1 MNRLIF
7 LGLLISSGAF
17 AQQKIELNEAEEAFV
32 KNNLQLIAEQ
42 YNISIADADIIQAK
56 IWDLPEA
63 SFQANVYN
71 PEDKRVFDVGPS
83 KSLAVQQLFVLGGKR
98 KNEIEF
104 AKSNKELAQLQF
116 SQLLVGLKTKL
127 RENFY
132 SVYFDQKKLESIDK
146 QLSFLTDLV
155 KAYKAQTAK
164 GNIALKD
171 EVRLQAIVLDLNNE
185 KLQIK
190 NSISSQLQDLHTLT
204 GISGDLSPEMND
216 EEADTTIR
224 KQTLNSLDEIK
235 QKALE
240 NNADYLYVQKAIES
254 SKSYYKWQKSLNIP
268 NVTGGLQWNQSNG
281 IFKNEVN
288 FTVGIPIPLWK
299 QNEGNVQKAK
309 TLIDQSQKNSEF
321 KKLEIE
327 SNVAAAYQTWQNNYN
342 AYFSIEQKDLNNL
355 DAVYKGMQDN
365 FRKGNVTLIDFTD
378 FTNSYKETVLKINEM
393 QKQIVISAEELNQL
407 VQTPIFN

>member
-17 AQQKIELNEAEEAFV
+17 AQQKIAINEAEEAFV
-32 KNNLQLIAEQ
+32 KNNLQLLAQQ

-56 IWDLPEA
+56 IWNLPEA

-71 PEDKRVFDVGPS
+71 PEDKKIFDVGPS
-83 KSLAVQQLFVLGGKR
+83 KSFAVQQLFLLGGKR
-98 KNEIEF
+98 KNEVEF
-104 AKSNKELAQLQF
+104 AKSNKELAQLQLK
-116 SQLLVGLKTKL
+116 QLLVDLKTKL
-127 RENFY
+127 RETFY
-132 SVYFDQKKLESIDK
+132 SIYFDQKKLVNIDK
-146 QLSFLTDLV
+146 QLNFLTDLV
-155 KAYKAQTAK
+155 KAYKVQTAK

-185 KLQIK
+185 KLQIR

-204 GISGDLSPEMND
+204 GISGEIAPEVND
-216 EEADTTIR
+216 DEADTTIR

-240 NNADYLYVQKAIES
+240 NNADYLYVQKAVES
-254 SKSYYKWQKSLNIP
+254 SKSYYNWQKSLNIP
-268 NVTGGLQWNQSNG
+268 DVTGGLQWNQSNG

-321 KKLEIE
+321 KKLEVE
-327 SNVAAAYQTWQNNYN
+327 SNVTAAYQTWQNNYD
-342 AYFSIEQKDLNNL
+342 AYFNIQQKDLNNL
-355 DAVYKGMQDN
+355 EAVYKGMQDN

>member
-1 MNRLIF
+1 MNRLI
-7 LGLLISSGAF
+7 LMGLLISSGAF
-17 AQQKIELNEAEEAFV
+17 AQQKIALNEAEEAFV

-56 IWDLPEA
+56 IWSLPEA

-71 PEDKRVFDVGPS
+71 PEDKRIFDVGPS
-83 KSLAVQQLFVLGGKR
+83 KSFAVQQLFVLGGKR

-132 SVYFDQKKLESIDK
+132 SIYFDQKKLENIDK

-155 KAYKAQTAK
+155 KAYKVQTAK

-204 GISGDLSPEMND
+204 GISGDISPEMNED
-216 EEADTTIR
+216 EADATIR

-268 NVTGGLQWNQSNG
+268 DVTGGLQWNQNSG
-281 IFKNEVN
+281 IYKNEVN

-327 SNVAAAYQTWQNNYN
+327 SNVTAAYQTWQNNYD
-342 AYFSIEQKDLNNL
+342 AYFSIQQKDLNNL

-393 QKQIVISAEELNQL
+393 QKQVVISAEELNQL

>member
-17 AQQKIELNEAEEAFV
+17 AQQKIAINEAEEAFV
-32 KNNLQLIAEQ
+32 KNNLQLLAQQ

-56 IWDLPEA
+56 IWNLPEA

-71 PEDKRVFDVGPS
+71 PEDKKIFDVGPS
-83 KSLAVQQLFVLGGKR
+83 KSFAVQQLFLLGGKR
-98 KNEIEF
+98 KNEVEF
-104 AKSNKELAQLQF
+104 AKSNKELAQLQLK
-116 SQLLVGLKTKL
+116 QLLVDLKTKL
-127 RENFY
+127 RETFY
-132 SVYFDQKKLESIDK
+132 SIYFDQKKLVNIDK
-146 QLSFLTDLV
+146 QLNFLTDLV
-155 KAYKAQTAK
+155 KAYKVQTAK

-204 GISGDLSPEMND
+204 GISGEISPDVND

-240 NNADYLYVQKAIES
+240 NNADYLYVQKAVES
-254 SKSYYKWQKSLNIP
+254 SKSYYNWQKSLNIP
-268 NVTGGLQWNQSNG
+268 DVTGGLQWNQSNG

-321 KKLEIE
+321 KKLEVE
-327 SNVAAAYQTWQNNYN
+327 SNVTAAYQTWQNNYD
-342 AYFSIEQKDLNNL
+342 AYFNIQQKDLNNL
-355 DAVYKGMQDN
+355 EAVYKGMQDN